1 MKLTADERIA
11 VLETNERNIF
21 HQIDEMKEEI
31 KVLRLLATAV
41 QQLADKTENN
51 TALLQKV
58 DKRLANIELQPV
70 GDYNHYKRVI
80 VAALVTGVLG
90 AVLGALLSTIM

>member
-1 MKLTADERIA
+1 MKLTADARIA

>member
-90 AVLGALLSTIM
+90 AVLGALLSTII

>member
-80 VAALVTGVLG
+80 VTALVTGVLG
-90 AVLGALLSTIM
+90 AVLGALLSTII

>member
-41 QQLADKTENN
+41 QQLSDKTENN
-51 TALLQKV
+51 TALLQRV
-58 DKRLANIELQPV
+58 DKRLANIELQPL
-70 GDYNHYKRVI
+70 GDYKHYKRVI
-80 VAALVTGVLG
+80 VTALLTGVIG